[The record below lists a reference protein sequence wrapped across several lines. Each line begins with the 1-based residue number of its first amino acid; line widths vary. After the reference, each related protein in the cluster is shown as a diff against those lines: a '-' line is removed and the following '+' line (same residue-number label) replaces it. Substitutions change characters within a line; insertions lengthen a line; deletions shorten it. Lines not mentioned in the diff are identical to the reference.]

1 MSRLSL
7 GTLRAISA
15 LGFLVLW
22 WVVAASLA
30 DRMLPDPPAV
40 LAALREEL
48 AAGALL
54 PALLTTLARVAAA
67 FSLAMA
73 LGAALG
79 YAMGRSG
86 IADAAFDPWVL
97 LLLNIPALVIILL
110 AYVWFGQTETAAV
123 GAVVLAKLP
132 NVVVVVREGA
142 RTLDPALDEVAR
154 AYRLGP
160 WTRLREVVLP
170 QLGPFLAAAARS
182 GLAIVWKI
190 VLVVELLGRPSGV
203 GFELHLRFQVFDVAG
218 LLAYSLAFAAVML
231 AVEAIIMRPVEQRA
245 RAWRGAA
252 A

>member
-1 MSRLSL
+1 M
-7 GTLRAISA
+7 RAVSA
-15 LGFLVLW
+15 LGFLALW
-22 WVVAASLA
+22 WLAAARLA
-30 DRMLPDPPAV
+30 DRMLPAPPAV
-40 LAALREEL
+40 LAALAEEL

-54 PALLTTLARVAAA
+54 PALLVTLARVAAA

-73 LGAALG
+73 CGAALG
-79 YAMGRSG
+79 YAMGRSRL
-86 IADAAFDPWVL
+86 ADAACDPWVL

-110 AYVWFGQTETAAV
+110 AYVWFGQTEAAAI
-123 GAVVLAKLP
+123 GAVALAKLP

-142 RTLDPALDEVAR
+142 RTLDPQLDEVAR

-160 WTRLREVVLP
+160 WVRLREVVLP
-170 QLGPFLAAAARS
+170 QLGPFLVAAARS

-231 AVEAIIMRPVEQRA
+231 AVEASLMRPIERRA
-245 RAWRGAA
+245 RAWRHADA
-252 A
+252 